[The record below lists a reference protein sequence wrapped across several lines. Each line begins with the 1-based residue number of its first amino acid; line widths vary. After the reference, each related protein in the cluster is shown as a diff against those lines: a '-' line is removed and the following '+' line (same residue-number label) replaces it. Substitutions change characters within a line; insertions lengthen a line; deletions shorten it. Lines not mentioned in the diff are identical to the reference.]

1 MAEKKGRTFHF
12 HCSPK
17 ALEERKM
24 AAHAESC
31 RAIGVSFVPL
41 VMETLGG
48 LSQQAVDTLSS
59 TGRFVGFGIQFLI
72 MFVSSSF
79 CCLFSLF
86 YSSCIILYL
95 CPEYF
100 LLVLLSF
107 LLFPFL
113 PCCAG
118 YFCIVNT

>member
-24 AAHAESC
+24 AAHAECC

-79 CCLFSLF
+79 FCF
-86 YSSCIILYL
+86 
-95 CPEYF
+95 
-100 LLVLLSF
+100 LLSF
-107 LLFPFL
+107 FFILFVL
-113 PCCAG
+113 
-118 YFCIVNT
+118 YNIVLMP